1 MFSDGDIKTSAKVC
15 ILGQTVVDNLFPD
28 GSDPLGKVVRFN
40 SIPFRVVGVLKKKG
54 YNSMG
59 MDQDDLVL
67 APYTTVMKR
76 ILAQTYLGGIVCSA
90 VTEGVTD
97 KATEEIT
104 EILRRMH
111 KLKDGT
117 DETEGD
123 EDDFNIRSQEEL
135 SSMMNSTTTML
146 TVLLGCVAGISL
158 IVGGIGIM
166 NIMYVSVTERTRE
179 IGLRM
184 SVGARGVDILSQF
197 LIEAI
202 LLSVTG
208 GIGDIWSRNKN
219 ITKGV
224 KVEVGSQ
231 EAAVDLFIIVE
242 YGKPIQKVAAEVQEN
257 VRKAME
263 GLTGLHVVKVDVH
276 VQGVSFEMEKKATE
290 NLLEASKKP
299 EQTEPAKPEEKPADS
314 DDETVRDEAISEES
328 EFDANVLEEE
338 AAVDGAEESAAEE
351 NRKPKRPPKARLRS

>member
-1 MFSDGDIKTSAKVC
+1 MAQKQPKKENLPVKVDVDLANGGTISYANEVIATIAGVAANEVDG
-15 ILGQTVVDNLFPD
+15 
-28 GSDPLGKVVRFN
+28 
-40 SIPFRVVGVLKKKG
+40 
-54 YNSMG
+54 
-59 MDQDDLVL
+59 
-67 APYTTVMKR
+67 
-76 ILAQTYLGGIVCSA
+76 
-90 VTEGVTD
+90 
-97 KATEEIT
+97 
-104 EILRRMH
+104 
-111 KLKDGT
+111 
-117 DETEGD
+117 
-123 EDDFNIRSQEEL
+123 
-135 SSMMNSTTTML
+135 
-146 TVLLGCVAGISL
+146 VAG
-158 IVGGIGIM
+158 M
-166 NIMYVSVTERTRE
+166 
-179 IGLRM
+179 
-184 SVGARGVDILSQF
+184 
-197 LIEAI
+197 
-202 LLSVTG
+202 SVTG

-299 EQTEPAKPEEKPADS
+299 EQNEAAKPGEKPADS
-314 DDETVRDEAISEES
+314 DDETVCDEAISEES

-338 AAVDGAEESAAEE
+338 AAVDGAEESPVEE